1 MKKFNLKKALQGDEV
16 MTRGGFSVILTGSAI
31 GKVYNLLGVVS
42 TPCGFERQAWTVE
55 GRFLFDRESDCDL
68 VMV

>member
-16 MTRGGFSVILTGSAI
+16 MTRDGYSVILTGSAI

-42 TPCGFERQAWTVE
+42 TTNGFERQAWTVE
-55 GRFLFDRESDCDL
+55 GRFLLDRECEYDL

>member
-16 MTRGGFSVILTGSAI
+16 MTRDGYSVILTGSAI

-42 TPCGFERQAWTVE
+42 TANGFERQAWTVE
-55 GRFLFDRESDCDL
+55 GRFLLDRECGYDL